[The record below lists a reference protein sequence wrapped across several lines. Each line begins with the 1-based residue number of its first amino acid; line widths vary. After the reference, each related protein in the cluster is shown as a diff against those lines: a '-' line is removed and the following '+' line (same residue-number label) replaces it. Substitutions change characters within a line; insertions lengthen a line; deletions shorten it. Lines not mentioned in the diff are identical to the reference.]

1 MAPITETYQTYDAIG
16 LREDLTD
23 VIYDISPTETP
34 FMSGSAR
41 GSAKATLHEWQT
53 DALAAV
59 DASNAA
65 VEGEDFDTFPAIVPT
80 VRVGNYTQISN
91 KLVLIS
97 GTNDMVDKAGRATE
111 MAYQLAKRS
120 KELKR
125 DMETMA
131 LENTAGDAGSATT
144 ARVIAGLGAW
154 VKTNDNFGA
163 GGASPVYTSGVPAA
177 GRTDGTVRPF
187 TEVLL
192 KGVLQQVW
200 DSGGDLVNLMLGPIN
215 KQNMSL
221 FAGVATKTFNRDAE
235 VPTAVVAA
243 ADVYVSD
250 FGVLSVF
257 ANRFQRERDGWVWDP
272 AFTSLNFLRP
282 FRSSPLAKTGDAEK
296 RLLLVEWT
304 LKVRNEAA
312 LGLVADLDSILQ

>member
-1 MAPITETYQTYDAIG
+1 MTAIVETYQTYDSIG

-23 VIYDISPTETP
+23 TIYDISPTDTP

-53 DALAAV
+53 DALEAV
-59 DASNAA
+59 DGSNAHI
-65 VEGEDFDTFPAIVPT
+65 EGDDIAAFPAVVPT
-80 VRVGNYTQISN
+80 VRVGNYTQISR
-91 KLVLIS
+91 KLVLVS
-97 GTNDMVDKAGRATE
+97 GTLDTVDKAGRATE

-125 DMETMA
+125 DMETIA
-131 LENTAGDAGSATT
+131 LANEGGVAGDSTT
-144 ARVIAGLGAW
+144 ARVTAGLGAW
-154 VKTNDNFGA
+154 VKTNTNFNADTGLD
-163 GGASPVYTSGVPAA
+163 PTYTSGVPDA
-177 GRTDGTVRPF
+177 GRTAGTPRAF
-187 TEVLL
+187 TEVILQD
-192 KGVLQQVW
+192 VVQQVW
-200 DSGGDLVNLMLGPIN
+200 ASGGDMVNLMLGPFN
-215 KQNMSL
+215 KQEMSA
-221 FAGVATKTFNRDAE
+221 FTGIATKTFNRDAE

-272 AFTSLNFLRP
+272 AFTSFNFLRP
-282 FRSSPLAKTGDAEK
+282 FMSTPLAKTGDAEK
-296 RLLLVEWT
+296 RMLLVEWA

-312 LGLVADLDSILQ
+312 LGLAADLTAS